1 MKSELTKE
9 KFKEIFGDN
18 FEMTNYAIQMAQ
30 RQIFSGNENL
40 NITQLLED
48 IKKEALKTSDEK
60 ELDERELIEESS
72 VK

>member
-1 MKSELTKE
+1 MKNELTKE
-9 KFKEIFGDN
+9 KFKKIFGDN

-30 RQIFSGNENL
+30 QQIFSGNENL

-48 IKKEALKTSDEK
+48 IKKEALKPSDEK
-60 ELDERELIEESS
+60 ELDEKELVEESS